1 MTTFCTLGIANDS
14 RGGDS
19 CGYFI
24 DGHYEYGYKDS
35 DKLFRNF
42 FQGNKFLHNLKT
54 CTIAFGHCR
63 KASVGA
69 INESTAQP
77 VVLTNEEGKVEYVL
91 MHNGTIHNYK
101 ELAKKYIPK
110 VDITGMTD
118 SQVMAR
124 IFYYTGYESLSE
136 YNGGAVFAIVDYR
149 QENPK
154 IILFKGASKETKWS
168 KSETEERPLYY
179 CIDPVKG
186 ELVFSS
192 IAAYLFSLRYKLVTW
207 ILTPNI
213 IHEFD
218 GKDLV
223 EVKEV
228 PRVNVYQKKEVI
240 YNQPFN
246 YDNFYVND
254 FGLSETNGF
263 IYDKFITL
271 NETDNTYYGKGV
283 KLNGRVIIDH
293 FGKLFNEIPKKN
305 TSYKEIFFWDGVALK
320 NIACYRFLLILKKKS
335 FLEDKVFNKTFENLI
350 RYLSIDGIYCDN
362 NIWYQATSATK
373 RVPFTGILKMLTSTS
388 SVEFIAG
395 CKRYTRYNRSSK
407 DAFYSLE
414 ENKISINFKTIEEEC
429 KFLMK

>member
-1 MTTFCTLGIANDS
+1 
-14 RGGDS
+14 
-19 CGYFI
+19 
-24 DGHYEYGYKDS
+24 
-35 DKLFRNF
+35 
-42 FQGNKFLHNLKT
+42 
-54 CTIAFGHCR
+54 
-63 KASVGA
+63 
-69 INESTAQP
+69 
-77 VVLTNEEGKVEYVL
+77 

-124 IFYYTGYESLSE
+124 IFYHTGYESLSE

-149 QENPK
+149 QKNPK

-192 IAAYLFSLRYKLVTW
+192 IAAYLFSLRYKLDIW

-240 YNQPFN
+240 YNHTFN

-350 RYLSIDGIYCDN
+350 RYLSVDGIYCDN

-373 RVPFTGILKMLTSTS
+373 RVPFTGILKMLTATS
-388 SVEFIAG
+388 SVEFIVG
-395 CKRYTRYNRSSK
+395 CKRYTRYNRTSK